1 MTAMPGSEE
10 ILEGLGSSSCN
21 ISKSGGS
28 PINTTTKAQH
38 IQSTGTIPYE
48 PQPNLAPQNRESSV
62 SSGLIPET
70 DKNTTNSHNQ
80 PSQLGVPD
88 GNIRGRDR
96 VVRKGERASS
106 SGSDNSSKNREAREK
121 AVKAAEEAEERG
133 AEVLAQYRK
142 NGDSRELAKLARDKG
157 IPPNLRREIWPILLN
172 NHPCVLDKHIAKEFV
187 ERTENHE
194 DTREIPF
201 KRIRRELERYHRK
214 LKKVPAT
221 RNGSPSSN
229 PSPVGYA
236 LPNGEF
242 KEPEPGLLDQAAL
255 DTAVEDAVV
264 AFLENHD
271 HVNYAPGMVY
281 VCLTLA
287 DWLFM
292 PPSVAANN
300 GIDYFNDADI
310 LSSCFEKMMYVILW
324 SPTVCST
331 PIEPSDSVINQRI
344 SHFLTTFRQL
354 LPEVARYFD
363 EEEVASFG
371 EQWVCTWIQWWC
383 AGELRKD
390 EKGRLWDWYLGF
402 EQPCLRSSQQSRNKA
417 VRGEFEDSRG
427 SHPDEIYY
435 PSDWHILVCVA
446 LLKSRKDD
454 LEELEQSEIR
464 TLLRGLPKVD
474 MGLIIEEAK
483 SLREELRAILQHE
496 EEDYANRS
504 TGNASDD

>member
-1 MTAMPGSEE
+1 MEN
-10 ILEGLGSSSCN
+10 LGSSSCN
-21 ISKSGGS
+21 IPEPEDSS
-28 PINTTTKAQH
+28 INTTTKPEN
-38 IQSTGTIPYE
+38 IQSTEAITHE
-48 PQPNLAPQNRESSV
+48 PQLNPASQNRESSV
-62 SSGLIPET
+62 ASEVVPEP
-70 DKNTTNSHNQ
+70 DKNTANSHNQ

-88 GNIRGRDR
+88 RNFRGRDR
-96 VVRKGERASS
+96 VVRKGERTSS

-121 AVKAAEEAEERG
+121 AAEEAEERG
-133 AEVLAQYRK
+133 IEILAQYRK
-142 NGDSRELAKLARDKG
+142 DGDFSELAKLARDKG
-157 IPPNLRREIWPILLN
+157 IPPNLRREVWPILLN

-194 DTREIPF
+194 DIREVPF

-229 PSPVGYA
+229 PSPVGSA

-242 KEPEPGLLDQAAL
+242 KQPEPGLLDQAAL

-264 AFLENHD
+264 GFLESHD

-292 PPSVAANN
+292 PPSVAGRD
-300 GIDYFNDADI
+300 GIDSSNDADI

-324 SPTVCST
+324 SPAVCST
-331 PIEPSDSVINQRI
+331 PIEPSDSVINQKI

-383 AGELRKD
+383 AGELRKE

-402 EQPCLRSSQQSRNKA
+402 EQPKQ
-417 VRGEFEDSRG
+417 RG
-427 SHPDEIYY
+427 SQSPSDRAILKEPHSDEIYY

-483 SLREELRAILQHE
+483 SLREELREILQHE